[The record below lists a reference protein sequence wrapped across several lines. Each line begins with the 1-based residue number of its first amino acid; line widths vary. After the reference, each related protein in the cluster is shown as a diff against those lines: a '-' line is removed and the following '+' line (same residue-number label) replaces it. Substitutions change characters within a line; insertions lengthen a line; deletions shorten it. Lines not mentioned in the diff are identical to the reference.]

1 MANFKGGNITSPSL
15 GIKANPDFL
24 ASIDLPDMA
33 TALGQLELLINV
45 HNNTTGQDGRTP
57 NERYQD
63 HHESRKPM
71 DYISMVEAFWVKRR
85 EPARYDKDGITIQV
99 DGQRYTYEVQGQ
111 DGIEDM
117 AFRIEW
123 LGTRFTVKYDPDD
136 LEYICLYYEDK
147 MVGTARQKYEAP
159 MAIIDMSDDDNI
171 KVKRS
176 IRNRKDY
183 LSNLEA
189 EMEQHRMEVVK
200 NDLPDELTHELL
212 HKDAYNRM
220 EQSILDG
227 QLDQNALNYA
237 GYKKKNNR
245 RGLYEPDDEDIRPVF
260 D

>member
-1 MANFKGGNITSPSL
+1 
-15 GIKANPDFL
+15 
-24 ASIDLPDMA
+24 
-33 TALGQLELLINV
+33 
-45 HNNTTGQDGRTP
+45 
-57 NERYQD
+57 
-63 HHESRKPM
+63 
-71 DYISMVEAFWVKRR
+71 
-85 EPARYDKDGITIQV
+85 
-99 DGQRYTYEVQGQ
+99 
-111 DGIEDM
+111 M

-220 EQSILDG
+220 EQAILDG

-245 RGLYEPDDEDIRPVF
+245 RGLYEPDDEDIRPIF